1 MVDDNHLVRES
12 VSSNIFL
19 LILFG
24 IFDFC
29 VKDNSESDKID
40 NQNQIFADR
49 GDYEFDFVDIE
60 CY

>member
-1 MVDDNHLVRES
+1 MIDDSHLIKEGIN
-12 VSSNIFL
+12 SNIFL

-24 IFDFC
+24 MFEFC
-29 VKDNSESDKID
+29 VKDNSKCDEID
-40 NQNQIFADR
+40 NQNQTFADR

>member
-29 VKDNSESDKID
+29 MKDNSKCDEID
-40 NQNQIFADR
+40 NPSHTFLDR

>member
-1 MVDDNHLVRES
+1 MVDDNHLVREGI
-12 VSSNIFL
+12 SSNIFL

-29 VKDNSESDKID
+29 MKDNSKCDEID
-40 NQNQIFADR
+40 NQSQTFPDR